1 MAFTLMQAGTAL
13 QLVDESGVATTLTLP
28 TGVTLK
34 TDRPPRWSRFGR
46 FVILANTPNR
56 PLSIDPLGVVRVL
69 TPMPPTTAVALSGSG
84 AGNLTGTYKAK
95 ETFVIR
101 DDFGNI
107 IAESDFGP
115 LMTTGTAMAAKTI
128 TVTGLNI
135 SSDAI
140 TGSNVYR
147 TTDGG
152 EVYFLWRQLDG
163 NVQTSS
169 DPDDLADL
177 ALNLFA
183 APVLGSPPSD
193 MSLVA
198 EWRGRVWAVSRTD
211 IDTVAYTQPGSM
223 YAWGRDNKISIP
235 RVGSDTR
242 GVTALLATREALVVG
257 RRDVIKQITGTDNTD
272 LRVIDLS
279 DLTGIESQEAIAVW
293 KETIY
298 FLGKDGV
305 YTLDANGIKSISDGK
320 VRSWFAT
327 DTYFNRSRFQN
338 AFATF
343 DPVRLKYKLFLSA
356 VGSSSN
362 DRWVEFDITTG
373 TWWGPHK
380 TGAFT
385 PVSGVVVAD
394 SSDRL
399 VPMVGS
405 SSGFLFKEQ
414 STPTDDTATAIDFD
428 VDTPFDPQGA
438 PDNEKFWGRLSLLGK
453 VQTAGALII
462 TPYAGYLNAV
472 AGLSMY
478 YVMTTGRQIL
488 GRIASRAKL
497 FRMNLRHNTVAE
509 DVELYGYEIEDV
521 HELGNR

>member
-1 MAFTLMQAGTAL
+1 MAFTLMQSGATL
-13 QLVDESGVATTLTLP
+13 QFVNESGVATTLTLP
-28 TGVTLK
+28 TGIVLK
-34 TDRPPRWSRFGR
+34 TDRPPRWARFGR
-46 FVILANTPNR
+46 FVLLANTPNR
-56 PLSIDPLGVVRVL
+56 PITIDPLGVVRVL
-69 TPMPPTTAVALSGSG
+69 TPNPPTTAVSLSGSASG
-84 AGNLTGTYKAK
+84 GLTGTYKAK
-95 ETFVIR
+95 QTFAIR

-115 LMTTGTAMAAKTI
+115 LMVTGVAVAAKTL
-128 TVTGLNI
+128 TTTSVNL
-135 SSDAI
+135 SSDDI

-152 EVYFLWRQLDG
+152 ETYFLWRRLDG
-163 NVQTSS
+163 NTQTSS
-169 DPDDLADL
+169 DADDLADL
-177 ALNLFA
+177 SLDLFA
-183 APVLGSPPSD
+183 APVLGTPPSD
-193 MSLVA
+193 MSHLA
-198 EWRGRVWAVSRTD
+198 EWRGRIWGVSRTD
-211 IDTVAYTQPGSM
+211 VDTVAYTQPGSM

-242 GVTALLATREALVVG
+242 GVTAILPTREALIVG
-257 RRDVIKQITGTDNTD
+257 RRDVIKQITGTDNSD

-279 DLTGIESQEAIAVW
+279 DLTGIESQESIAVW
-293 KETIY
+293 KEIIF

-305 YTLDANGIKSISDGK
+305 YTIDANGVKSISDGK
-320 VRSWFAT
+320 TRSWFAT
-327 DTYFNRSRFQN
+327 DTYFNRSRYQY
-338 AFATF
+338 AFGYI

-356 VGSSSN
+356 AGSSSN
-362 DRWVEFDITTG
+362 DRWVEYDIQTG

-399 VPMVGS
+399 VPMIGS
-405 SSGFLFKEQ
+405 TSGFLFKEQ

-428 VDTPFDPQGA
+428 VDTQFDSQGT
-438 PDNEKFWGRLSLLGK
+438 PDDEKFWGRLSFLGK

-462 TPYAGYLNAV
+462 TPFAGYLDAI
-472 AGLSMY
+472 ASLPFY
-478 YVMTTGRQIL
+478 FTMTTGRQIF

-509 DVELYGYEIEDV
+509 DVELYGYEIEDI